1 MAQKP
6 RPAIVD
12 RLMVSIDVE
21 GKPYTG
27 SCTVYDDGWIKV
39 MAADGRKRVKLD
51 ESSPND
57 LATRMLHEIAAEAL
71 RRARR
76 D

>member
-1 MAQKP
+1 MAHKP
-6 RPAIVD
+6 QPSIVD
-12 RLMVSIDVE
+12 RLMISIDVE
-21 GKPYTG
+21 GRPYTG

-51 ESSPND
+51 ESSPMD
-57 LATRMLHEIAAEAL
+57 LATRTLHEIAAEAL

-76 D
+76 E